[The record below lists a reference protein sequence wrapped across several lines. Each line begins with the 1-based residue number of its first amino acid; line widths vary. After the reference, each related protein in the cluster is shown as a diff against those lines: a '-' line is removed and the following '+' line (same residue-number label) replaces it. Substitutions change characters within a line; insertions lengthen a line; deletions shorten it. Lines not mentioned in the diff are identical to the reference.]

1 MIEIIYFKSG
11 EFSHINKNFII
22 YYDPYG
28 TTHVLRYT
36 HEASHPVHATTLR
49 EIFVLL

>member
-1 MIEIIYFKSG
+1 MSNKTLYNII
-11 EFSHINKNFII
+11 INLLRV
-22 YYDPYG
+22 DG
-28 TTHVLRYT
+28 STTHVRRYA